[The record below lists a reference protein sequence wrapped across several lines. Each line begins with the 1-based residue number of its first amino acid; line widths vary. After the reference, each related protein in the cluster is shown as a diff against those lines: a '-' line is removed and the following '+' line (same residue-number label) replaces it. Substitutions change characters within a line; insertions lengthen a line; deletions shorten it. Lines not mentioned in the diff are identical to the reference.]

1 MTIGVLF
8 MLYCLGFL
16 LFVGIQIDIK
26 IIKFRSAGVVMA
38 GKLLPRI
45 LVADDD
51 ALYRL
56 IFEEA
61 FDEAGLDY
69 KIVDGGSQAIMELIA
84 SPNSFDC
91 IILDIYMERLDGV
104 ETGHVVRRLNQDIPI
119 IMITGDQKR
128 ETEEKARC
136 VGISDFMRKPF
147 SHEEI
152 QTTVRRVL
160 NMAGEKKAL
169 TSA

>member
-1 MTIGVLF
+1 
-8 MLYCLGFL
+8 
-16 LFVGIQIDIK
+16 
-26 IIKFRSAGVVMA
+26 MA
-38 GKLLPRI
+38 GKIVPKI

-61 FDEAGLDY
+61 FDESGLNY

-84 SPNSFDC
+84 APNSFDC

-104 ETGHVVRRLNQDIPI
+104 ETGHVIRRLNRDIPI
-119 IMITGDQKR
+119 IMITGDQKK
-128 ETEEKARC
+128 ETEERARC
-136 VGISDFMRKPF
+136 VGISEFMRKPF

-152 QTTVRRVL
+152 QAAVSRALSMTR
-160 NMAGEKKAL
+160 EKQVV

>member
-1 MTIGVLF
+1 MSQSKRNIGTDIALFFSKFGMRVLT
-8 MLYCLGFL
+8 MVARLTP
-16 LFVGIQIDIK
+16 K
-26 IIKFRSAGVVMA
+26 
-38 GKLLPRI
+38 I

-61 FDEAGLDY
+61 FDDMGHDY

-91 IILDIYMERLDGV
+91 IILDIFMERLDGV

-119 IMITGDQKR
+119 IMITGDLKK

-136 VGISDFMRKPF
+136 VGISDYMRKPF

-152 QTTVRRVL
+152 QTTVTRVL
-160 NMAGEKKAL
+160 KLAWEKQAL
-169 TSA
+169 ART